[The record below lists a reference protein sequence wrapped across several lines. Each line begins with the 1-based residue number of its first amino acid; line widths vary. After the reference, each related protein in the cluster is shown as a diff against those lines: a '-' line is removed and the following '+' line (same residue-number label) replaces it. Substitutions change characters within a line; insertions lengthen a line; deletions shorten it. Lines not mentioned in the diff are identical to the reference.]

1 MKVNEVLTEAG
12 VVDTLKAIAKNP
24 SLLANPENIRATA
37 NKLSTQRDVQQLAD
51 QMTKVWNNAVS
62 QERTRLQG
70 AGSDGSIGERQ
81 YEQLLANFVEKNIV
95 GRDLNSI
102 EDNSTKQEISNII
115 QRTQDNRET
124 PREFSELFRQL
135 IVMGLI
141 ARMQTPGQSGMSDQQ
156 TSDTPGNRLVGNER
170 TAKREIEQALDQLGI
185 RNNMRQQ
192 IGGLVN
198 QLGGGQ
204 SVKRT
209 GNPAVDAFLMSIGL
223 QLK

>member
-12 VVDTLKAIAKNP
+12 VMDTLKAIAKNP
-24 SLLANPENIRATA
+24 SLLANPQNIRATA
-37 NKLSTQRDVQQLAD
+37 NKLATQRDVQQLAN
-51 QMTKVWNNAVS
+51 QMTKVWNNVVS

-70 AGSDGSIGERQ
+70 AGSDGTIGERQ

-102 EDNSTKQEISNII
+102 QDTGTKQEISNII

-141 ARMQTPGQSGMSDQQ
+141 ARMQVPGPG
-156 TSDTPGNRLVGNER
+156 DTGEPQRPDTNRPVSNER
-170 TAKREIEQALDQLGI
+170 TAMRELEQALDQLGI
-185 RNNMRQQ
+185 RRQMRQQ

-204 SVKRT
+204 KVQRT
-209 GNPAVDAFLMSIGL
+209 GNPAVDAFLMSVGL
-223 QLK
+223 TLQ

>member
-12 VVDTLKAIAKNP
+12 VVDTLKAIAKNS
-24 SLLANPENIRATA
+24 SLLANPQNIRATA
-37 NKLSTQRDVQQLAD
+37 NKLATQRDVQQLAD
-51 QMTKVWNNAVS
+51 QMTKVWNNVVS

-70 AGSDGSIGERQ
+70 AGSDGTIGERQ
-81 YEQLLANFVEKNIV
+81 YEELLANFIEKNIV
-95 GRDLNSI
+95 GKDLNSI
-102 EDNSTKQEISNII
+102 QDAGTKQEISNII

-141 ARMQTPGQSGMSDQQ
+141 ARMQAPG
-156 TSDTPGNRLVGNER
+156 PGNTGNTQTPDTNKPVSNER
-170 TAKREIEQALDQLGI
+170 TAMRELEQALDQLGI
-185 RNNMRQQ
+185 RRQMRQQ

-204 SVKRT
+204 SVRRT
-209 GNPAVDAFLMSIGL
+209 GNPAVDAFLMSMGL
-223 QLK
+223 TLR

>member
-12 VVDTLKAIAKNP
+12 VMDTLKAIAKNP
-24 SLLANPENIRATA
+24 SLLANPQNIRATA
-37 NKLSTQRDVQQLAD
+37 NKLATQRDVQQLAD
-51 QMTKVWNNAVS
+51 QMTKVWNNVVS

-70 AGSDGSIGERQ
+70 AGSDGTIGERQ
-81 YEQLLANFVEKNIV
+81 YEELLANFVEKNIV
-95 GRDLNSI
+95 GKDLNSI
-102 EDNSTKQEISNII
+102 QDAGTKQEISNII

-124 PREFSELFRQL
+124 PREFGELFRQL

-141 ARMQTPGQSGMSDQQ
+141 ARMQTSGP
-156 TSDTPGNRLVGNER
+156 SDTGEPPRPDTNRPVSNER
-170 TAKREIEQALDQLGI
+170 TAMRELEQALDQLGI
-185 RNNMRQQ
+185 RRQMRQQ

-209 GNPAVDAFLMSIGL
+209 GNSAVDAFLMSMGL
-223 QLK
+223 TLR

>member
-24 SLLANPENIRATA
+24 SLLANTQNIRATA
-37 NKLSTQRDVQQLAD
+37 NKLSTQRDVQQLAN

-70 AGSDGSIGERQ
+70 AGSDGTIGERQ

-102 EDNSTKQEISNII
+102 KDNSTKQEISNII

-141 ARMQTPGQSGMSDQQ
+141 ARMQTPGQSDMSNQQ
-156 TSDTPGNRLVGNER
+156 TSDTPDNRPVGNER